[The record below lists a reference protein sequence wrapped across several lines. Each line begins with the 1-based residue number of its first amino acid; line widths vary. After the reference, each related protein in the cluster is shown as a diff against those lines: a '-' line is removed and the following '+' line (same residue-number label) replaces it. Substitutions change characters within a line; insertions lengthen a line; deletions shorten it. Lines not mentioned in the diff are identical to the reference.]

1 MPSVIINDV
10 EMEARVGERLLN
22 VARRNAAHIG
32 FVCDGNG
39 VCQTCQLR
47 VLAGA
52 EHLSPPNRAERD
64 WMPARRLDEGHRLA
78 CQTAL
83 RGPGPVVALTKAEE
97 LRRQAGQAL
106 RSSEHEDLG
115 DRLQPLFANLAR
127 MSADQLARYPWN
139 LIAALSRV
147 GLGRFI
153 YPLRDAE
160 RWADDAGR
168 VARRLAGRAEPP
180 AGGPS
185 LASVAQ
191 AAQRAA
197 PADPEAARASAQA
210 IAQARAEA
218 AIREALREAR
228 RARAEISRS
237 RG

>member
-10 EMEARVGERLLN
+10 EMEARAGERLLN

-52 EHLSPPNRAERD
+52 EHLSPPNQAERD
-64 WMPARRLDEGHRLA
+64 WMPARRLADGHRLA

-97 LRRQAGQAL
+97 LRRQAAQAL
-106 RSSEHEDLG
+106 RPSEYEPLG
-115 DRLQPLFANLAR
+115 DRLQPLFENLAS

-139 LIAALSRV
+139 LLAALSRV

-168 VARRLAGRAEPP
+168 VARRLAGRPAPS

-185 LASVAQ
+185 LAAVAQ

-197 PADPEAARASAQA
+197 PADPEAARASV
-210 IAQARAEA
+210 QARAEA

-228 RARAEISRS
+228 HARAELS
-237 RG
+237 RGRG